1 MRDPHLQWNE
11 MAPAIRL
18 VVDQDRARALGL
30 APQDIAQT
38 LQTLVSGLPVTEMR
52 DGTDLVQVVARAV
65 PGERLDVAG
74 LGDLTVA
81 SRDGVAV
88 PLAQVARIEPVV
100 EEPILWRRNRE
111 LMISVRADIRDGV
124 QAPDVTG
131 AILPALAPIKAAL
144 PAGYRIET
152 GGAIEE
158 SEKGNSSIFKMFP
171 IMLVVTLTLLM
182 IQLQSFARVGIVL
195 LTAPLGIIGASLA
208 LNLFGAPFGF
218 VALLGLIA
226 LMGMIMRNSV
236 ILVDQI
242 ESDVTAGLPRRRA
255 IVEATVRRARPV
267 VLTALAAILAM
278 IPLSRSVFWGPMA
291 MVIMGGL
298 IVATLLTLFFLP
310 ALYALCYRV
319 PSDDDVVDRSEKDE
333 PSVLAL
339 AAE

>member
-1 MRDPHLQWNE
+1 
-11 MAPAIRL
+11 
-18 VVDQDRARALGL
+18 
-30 APQDIAQT
+30 
-38 LQTLVSGLPVTEMR
+38 
-52 DGTDLVQVVARAV
+52 
-65 PGERLDVAG
+65 
-74 LGDLTVA
+74 
-81 SRDGVAV
+81 
-88 PLAQVARIEPVV
+88 
-100 EEPILWRRNRE
+100 
-111 LMISVRADIRDGV
+111 
-124 QAPDVTG
+124 
-131 AILPALAPIKAAL
+131 
-144 PAGYRIET
+144 
-152 GGAIEE
+152 
-158 SEKGNSSIFKMFP
+158 MFP
-171 IMLVVTLTLLM
+171 IMLVATLTILM

-242 ESDVTAGLPRRRA
+242 EADVADGLPRRRA

-298 IVATLLTLFFLP
+298 LVATLLTLFFLP
-310 ALYALCYRV
+310 ALYAFCYRV
-319 PSDDDVVDRSEKDE
+319 SLREEEPMAEAAPHEKWLPS
-333 PSVLAL
+333 L